1 MTRNPYIR
9 DVNSEQKLVEDL
21 TIETIKSMGR
31 DMVYIPRKLHNEDSL
46 FGEDSNSQFDDAYD
60 LEMYIL
66 NVSGFEGEGDLIAKY
81 GLEIKDR
88 ATFVVARKRFV
99 DEVTEVDGSIDR
111 PREGDLIYFPLTK
124 ALLEINF
131 VEHENPFY
139 QVGALYTYILVCET
153 FTYNNE
159 KFDTGIEEL
168 DRIYVD
174 RRKKTRSLMLVGDAI
189 AETGTGRTAANYFQG
204 EILFQV
210 TTQQGDTFSN
220 ASATADIV
228 DWDATSK
235 KLLITNISGDMI
247 YPSISPFETTV
258 KGASSGAEYIIGTD
272 VTAGIIIPENI
283 EDDEF
288 IGDNDAIEL
297 EGNINNIIDFSDTDP
312 FSEGNF

>member
-1 MTRNPYIR
+1 MARNPYIR

-31 DMVYIPRKLHNEDSL
+31 NMVYIPRKLQSEDDL
-46 FGEDSNSQFDDAYD
+46 FGEDVNSKFDDVYD

-66 NVSGFEGEGDLIAKY
+66 NVSGFEGEGDIIAKY

-88 ATFVVARKRFV
+88 ATFVVARKRFT
-99 DEVTEVDGSIDR
+99 DEVTEADGSIDR

-139 QVGALYTYILVCET
+139 QLGSLYTFTLVCET

-159 KFDTGIEEL
+159 KFDTGIEDL
-168 DRIYVD
+168 DDIFKD
-174 RRKKTRSLMLVGDAI
+174 RRKKTRSLVLTGSPI
-189 AETGTGRTAANYFQG
+189 AEGSTGRTASNYFQG
-204 EILFQV
+204 EVLFQV
-210 TTQQGDTFSN
+210 AGQQGDTFSN

-228 DWDATSK
+228 DWDANSK
-235 KLLITNISGDMI
+235 TLLITNISGNLL
-247 YPSISPFETTV
+247 YTSNTESV
-258 KGASSGAEYIIGTD
+258 KGASSGAEYLITTD
-272 VTAGIIIPENI
+272 ATADIIIQHNI
-283 EDDEF
+283 EDNEF
-288 IGDNDAIEL
+288 FGDNESIEL
-297 EGNINNIIDFSDTDP
+297 EGNIDNIIDFSDSDP

>member
-1 MTRNPYIR
+1 MARNPYIR

-21 TIETIKSMGR
+21 TIETIKAMGR
-31 DMVYIPRKLHNEDSL
+31 DMVYIPRKLQNEDSL
-46 FGEDSNSQFDDAYD
+46 FGEDTNSKFNDVYD

-88 ATFVVARKRFV
+88 ATFVVARKRFT

-139 QVGALYTYILVCET
+139 QLGALYTYTLICET

-159 KFDTGIEEL
+159 EFNTGIEDL
-168 DRIYVD
+168 DDIFKD
-174 RRKKTRSLMLVGDAI
+174 RRKTTRSLVLSGSRI
-189 AETGTGRTAANYFQG
+189 AEDSTGNSAENFFQG
-204 EILFQV
+204 EVMFQV
-210 TTQQGDTFSN
+210 AGEQGDTFTN
-220 ASATADIV
+220 ASATADVV
-228 DWDATSK
+228 DWDSTSK
-235 KLLITNISGDMI
+235 TLLITNISGNLI
-247 YPSISPFETTV
+247 YNQTV
-258 KGASSGAEYIIGTD
+258 KGASSGAEYLISTD
-272 VTAGIIIPENI
+272 ATADIIIPQNI
-283 EDDEF
+283 QDNEF
-288 IGDNDAIEL
+288 FGDNESIEL
-297 EGNINNIIDFSDTDP
+297 EGNIKDIIDFSDTDP

>member
-1 MTRNPYIR
+1 MARNPYIR

-21 TIETIKSMGR
+21 TIETIKAMGR
-31 DMVYIPRKLHNEDSL
+31 NMVYIPRKLQNEDSL
-46 FGEDSNSQFDDAYD
+46 FGEDTNSKFNDVYD

-88 ATFVVARKRFV
+88 ATFVVARKRFT
-99 DEVTEVDGSIDR
+99 DEVSEADGSINR

-139 QVGALYTYILVCET
+139 QLGSLYTYTLICET

-159 KFDTGIEEL
+159 EFNTGIEDL
-168 DRIYVD
+168 DDIYKD
-174 RRKKTRSLMLVGDAI
+174 RRKTTRSLVLSGSPI
-189 AETGTGRTAANYFQG
+189 AEDTTGNSADNFFQG
-204 EILFQV
+204 EVLFQV
-210 TTQQGDTFSN
+210 SGEEGDTFTN

-228 DWDATSK
+228 DWDTNSK
-235 KLLITNISGDMI
+235 TLLITNISGNLI
-247 YPSISPFETTV
+247 YNQTV
-258 KGASSGAEYIIGTD
+258 KGASSGAEYLIGTD
-272 VTAGIIIPENI
+272 ATADIIIPHNI
-283 EDDEF
+283 QDNEF
-288 IGDNDAIEL
+288 FGDNESIEL
-297 EGNINNIIDFSDTDP
+297 EGNIKDIIDFSDTDP

>member
-1 MTRNPYIR
+1 MARNPYIR

-21 TIETIKSMGR
+21 TIETIRSMGR
-31 DMVYIPRKLHNEDSL
+31 NMVYIPRKLQNEDSL
-46 FGEDSNSQFDDAYD
+46 FGEDTNSTFTDAFD

-88 ATFVVARKRFV
+88 ATFVVARKRFT
-99 DEVTEVDGSIDR
+99 DEVTEVDGSINR

-139 QVGALYTYILVCET
+139 QLGSLYTYTLICET

-159 KFDTGIEEL
+159 IFDTGVEDL
-168 DRIYVD
+168 DNIYTD
-174 RRKKTRSLMLVGDAI
+174 RRKTTRSLVLSGSPI
-189 AETGTGRTAANYFQG
+189 AEDTTGNTASNFFQG
-204 EILFQV
+204 EVLFQV
-210 TTQQGDTFSN
+210 AGEQGDTFAN

-228 DWDATSK
+228 DWDANSK
-235 KLLITNISGDMI
+235 TLLITNITGNLLYTSGD
-247 YPSISPFETTV
+247 ETV
-258 KGASSGAEYIIGTD
+258 KGASSGAEYLISTD
-272 VTAGIIIPENI
+272 ATADIIIQQNI
-283 EDDEF
+283 EDNEF
-288 IGDNDAIEL
+288 FGDNESIEL
-297 EGNINNIIDFSDTDP
+297 EGNIDNIIDFSDTDP